1 MSKRA
6 GFTLVELLVTLA
18 LASLVIVVV
27 GTMTFTLQR
36 STIASRLLNQQQ
48 DAMTRTMH
56 KLVAQLREAEKTNL
70 TGAIT
75 INPTSVSITL
85 PPLAF
90 GGAARIFNFGYQASD
105 KYVWLGEAGQAACS
119 HIEELQLTYD
129 AVKKLLTIRLQS
141 TNTILGIQR
150 GLPIIME
157 TSVILRNAGPTGGG

>member
-48 DAMTRTMH
+48 DAMTRAMH
-56 KLVAQLREAEKTNL
+56 QLVAQLREAEAT
-70 TGAIT
+70 TIADPIT
-75 INPTSVSITL
+75 INPASVSITL
-85 PPLAF
+85 PPLTL
-90 GGAARIFNFGYQASD
+90 GGVKRTLNFGYQASD
-105 KYVWLGEAGQAACS
+105 KYVWLGEVGQAACS
-119 HIEELQLTYD
+119 HIEELKLTYD
-129 AVKKLLTIRLQS
+129 AAKKLLTIHLQS
-141 TNTILGIQR
+141 TNTISGIQR

>member
-36 STIASRLLNQQQ
+36 STIASRLMNQQQ

-56 KLVAQLREAEKTNL
+56 QLVAQLREAEKTNL
-70 TGAIT
+70 AGPIT

-85 PPLAF
+85 PPLTL
-90 GGAARIFNFGYQASD
+90 GGAERTFSFGYQASD

-119 HIEELQLTYD
+119 HIEELKLTYD
-129 AVKKLLTIRLQS
+129 AAKKLLTIHLQS